1 MFHLCVESSPFL
13 SAKGVLPVPCEVG
26 AGSGGEDLPQS
37 GGGLLHV
44 GQNLQEPSKQG
55 YGLAS
60 ILPILCEV
68 GAVEA
73 RTCLRV
79 GPWEGSPPRGTEPP
93 AAKLTEIQVSRHTYS
108 QEKKRARCEAQK
120 LSKSGGGLL
129 QVGQNLQQHSEQG
142 YKVSHHSAIPLRGK
156 ISAGCGG

>member
-13 SAKGVLPVPCEVG
+13 SAKGALPVPCEVG

-44 GQNLQEPSKQG
+44 GQNLQQPSKQG
-55 YGLAS
+55 YGSA
-60 ILPILCEV
+60 ITLPVPCEV

-79 GPWEGSPPRGTEPP
+79 GMAS
-93 AAKLTEIQVSRHTYS
+93 
-108 QEKKRARCEAQK
+108 
-120 LSKSGGGLL
+120 SKWDRTSSSLA
-129 QVGQNLQQHSEQG
+129 NRDIR
-142 YKVSHHSAIPLRGK
+142 SAITLSYPFEV
-156 ISAGCGG
+156 SAGCRGQDLP